1 MELEKLV
8 EELLFAGNTIG
19 KTAEIVMKKGYTN
32 EEFQKALNEFTRK
45 YISKNDEYVY
55 RP

>member
-32 EEFQKALNEFTRK
+32 EEFQKALNVFTEKHIRK
-45 YISKNDEYVY
+45 ANPYEYD
-55 RP
+55 